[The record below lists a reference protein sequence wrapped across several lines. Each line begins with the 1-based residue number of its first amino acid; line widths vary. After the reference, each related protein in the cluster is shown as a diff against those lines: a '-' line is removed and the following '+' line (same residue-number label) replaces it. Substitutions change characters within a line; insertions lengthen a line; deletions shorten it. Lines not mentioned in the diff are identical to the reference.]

1 MALEMCVG
9 AWKHGRAAAMLKCHK
24 CTKPAT
30 YHITEVVSEE
40 QYEELHLC
48 EECYHKFFYEPQQQ
62 AAGQKGG
69 AGQLEES
76 EEASA
81 LNQRECPHCGIK
93 FVEFR
98 NSGRLGCPYDYQ
110 EFREELA
117 PLLENIH
124 GEIRH
129 CGKTPRRLPQ
139 NKQTQ
144 SELIQLRK
152 QLQQAITREAY
163 EDAARLRD
171 RIRQLEES

>member
-1 MALEMCVG
+1 M
-9 AWKHGRAAAMLKCHK
+9 KCQK
-24 CTKPAT
+24 CTKQAT
-30 YHITEVVSEE
+30 LHITEVVSEE
-40 QYEELHLC
+40 QVEDLHLC
-48 EECYHKFFYEPQQQ
+48 EECANKYLYEPQKN
-62 AAGQKGG
+62 AGAKGG
-69 AGQLEES
+69 LGEPAEES
-76 EEASA
+76 DEISA

-98 NSGRLGCPYDYQ
+98 NSGRLGCPHDYQ
-110 EFREELA
+110 EFREELST
-117 PLLENIH
+117 LLENIH

-152 QLQQAITREAY
+152 QLQQAVTREAY